1 MMMMMLIMT
10 SFAEPPPLLLS
21 LMQKRKQKLCLLKFE
36 LFTMSEKKFFFF
48 RVNFIF
54 WCCLRAKYSTTFS
67 KSFGEKL
74 NCGFFPL
81 VSYEKKPQLSP
92 HHFIVTRYLQILFY
106 SCKKKP
112 LLIWNNL
119 YQMTCLKIRAC
130 IIFFALFKFCLAPN
144 TNTCSGSM
152 HGRQLQSKHGRCAI
166 STSHPLPIIISY
178 HIILALC
185 KNFLILTSPSW
196 KKKFDWLQFV
206 SCVCV
211 LNVTIF

>member
-1 MMMMMLIMT
+1 MWIFSTRFIWKKNPIIST
-10 SFAEPPPLLLS
+10 SFYCDKIFTNSLL
-21 LMQKRKQKLCLLKFE
+21 F
-36 LFTMSEKKFFFF
+36 
-48 RVNFIF
+48 
-54 WCCLRAKYSTTFS
+54 
-67 KSFGEKL
+67 
-74 NCGFFPL
+74 
-81 VSYEKKPQLSP
+81 
-92 HHFIVTRYLQILFY
+92 LQ
-106 SCKKKP
+106 KKP

-196 KKKFDWLQFV
+196 KKKFDWLLFV

-211 LNVTIF
+211 Y

>member
-1 MMMMMLIMT
+1 MMMLIMT

-21 LMQKRKQKLCLLKFE
+21 LMQKRKQKIV
-36 LFTMSEKKFFFF
+36 FTKIWTFHNEWKKIFFF

-54 WCCLRAKYSTTFS
+54 WYCLRAKYSTTFS

-74 NCGFFPL
+74 NCVFFPL
-81 VSYEKKPQLSP
+81 ISYEKKTHLSP

-106 SCKKKP
+106 SCKKK

-144 TNTCSGSM
+144 TNTCSGSK

-166 STSHPLPIIISY
+166 STSHPLPITISY

-196 KKKFDWLQFV
+196 KKNLIDFSSHL
-206 SCVCV
+206 VCV
-211 LNVTIF
+211 Y

>member
-1 MMMMMLIMT
+1 MDFFH
-10 SFAEPPPLLLS
+10 SFH
-21 LMQKRKQKLCLLKFE
+21 MK
-36 LFTMSEKKFFFF
+36 
-48 RVNFIF
+48 
-54 WCCLRAKYSTTFS
+54 
-67 KSFGEKL
+67 
-74 NCGFFPL
+74 
-81 VSYEKKPQLSP
+81 KKPQLSP

-106 SCKKKP
+106 YYLAKKK

-196 KKKFDWLQFV
+196 NKKFDWLHFV

-211 LNVTIF
+211 Y

>member
-1 MMMMMLIMT
+1 MMMLIMT

-21 LMQKRKQKLCLLKFE
+21 LMQKRKQIIV
-36 LFTMSEKKFFFF
+36 FTKIWTFHNEWKKIFFF

-54 WCCLRAKYSTTFS
+54 WYCLRAKYSTTFS

-74 NCGFFPL
+74 NCVFFPL
-81 VSYEKKPQLSP
+81 ISYEKKTHLSP

-106 SCKKKP
+106 SCKKK

-144 TNTCSGSM
+144 TNTCSGSK

-166 STSHPLPIIISY
+166 STSHPLPITISY

-196 KKKFDWLQFV
+196 KKIWLT
-206 SCVCV
+206 SLRILCVFV